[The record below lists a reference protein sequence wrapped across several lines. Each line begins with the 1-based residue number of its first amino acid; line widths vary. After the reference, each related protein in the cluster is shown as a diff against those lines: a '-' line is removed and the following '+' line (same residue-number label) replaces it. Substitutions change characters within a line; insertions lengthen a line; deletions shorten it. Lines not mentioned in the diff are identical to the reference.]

1 MEKCKECGKVLKNS
15 TATHCSDNCLFKGI
29 EKSKSLVQGNEL
41 DTVITKSVGK

>member
-1 MEKCKECGKVLKNS
+1 MTRCKECGKPLKNS

-41 DTVITKSVGK
+41 DTQITNSTKK